1 MGIAEEIRELAERLK
16 DDREKLVGGAVE
28 LLGRSLERHAGA
40 LFSHLREHHP
50 ILSARGFALVTLAE
64 DVREVLGDQRRFRVP
79 YEAKMEAITGPF
91 ILGLDGGPLYDH
103 DHAALRA
110 AVRADDLPVLARS
123 ALESARA
130 RMEAASD
137 GTVDAVAELADP
149 TLDRLVRTY
158 LGAPGPD
165 TATQLRWARS
175 LFEEIFINGRDVA
188 SIRERALSDA
198 GQMRAHVDSLV
209 AARAD
214 ALAAGDPAPDDVL
227 TRLLR
232 AEANGDGLHRVPLR
246 HNLIGLI
253 VGWIPTASKAFA
265 LALEELL
272 ERPAE
277 LAAAQRAA
285 REEDDAA
292 VSAFLFEALRF
303 RPQNWG
309 LLRDCAADTTL
320 AAGTPRETAL
330 EAGTVVVAATQSAM
344 HDERAVPS
352 PDEFRPGR
360 PWDQYMHFGH
370 GLHTCFGEAINRVQL
385 PALLQALL
393 EHGPLRRAGEL
404 RWDGPFPSHLPVTF
418 GPRS

>member
-1 MGIAEEIRELAERLK
+1 VL
-16 DDREKLVGGAVE
+16 DD
-28 LLGRSLERHAGA
+28 H
-40 LFSHLREHHP
+40 
-50 ILSARGFALVTLAE
+50 
-64 DVREVLGDQRRFRVP
+64 QRFHVP
-79 YEAKMEAITGPF
+79 YAAKMEAITGPF

-110 AVRADDLPVLARS
+110 AVRADDLPGLGQS
-123 ALESARA
+123 ALGSARA

-137 GTVDAVAELADP
+137 GTIDAVAELADP
-149 TLDRLVRTY
+149 NLDHLIRTY
-158 LGAPGPD
+158 FGAPGPD

-175 LFEEIFINGRDVA
+175 LFEEIFINVRDVA

-198 GQMRAHVDSLV
+198 GEMRANIDSLV

-214 ALAAGDPAPDDVL
+214 ALDAGAPAPDDVL

-232 AEANGDGLHRVPLR
+232 AGADGDGLHHVPLR

-265 LALEELL
+265 LAVEELL
-272 ERPAE
+272 ERPTE

-285 REEDDAA
+285 REEDQET
-292 VSAFLFEALRF
+292 VSAYLFEALRF

-309 LLRDCAADTTL
+309 LLRDCPTETTL
-320 AAGTPRETAL
+320 ATGTPRETEIA
-330 EAGTVVVAATQSAM
+330 AGTVVVVATQSAM
-344 HDERAVPS
+344 YDERVVPS
-352 PDEFRPGR
+352 PEEFRPGR

-393 EHGPLRRAGEL
+393 ERGPLRREGEL
-404 RWDGPFPSHLPVTF
+404 RWDGPYPSHLPVGF
-418 GPRS
+418 SQA